1 MIARLIISLI
11 PLCFVAVNFVSK
23 GVVKK
28 EELLARWSFDEGN
41 GSVSNNSSPTSPD
54 AKLKDG
60 AIWGTGVNAMSRYS
74 LDISSGNGYAK
85 VPSHPNLQAR
95 MGFSFMLWFKS
106 NGQVDDYAQILS
118 KKEGTLSPYFVQV
131 DPGGAQIRS
140 MFRFFSNY
148 IDNGAFNFNPYQWH
162 LLVSTYDGVRYI
174 SYFDGILTG
183 SIPRSDPPF
192 IDNELS
198 PILVWV

>member
-1 MIARLIISLI
+1 M
-11 PLCFVAVNFVSK
+11 SK
-23 GVVKK
+23 GIIK
-28 EELLARWSFDEGN
+28 EGELLSRWSFDEGN
-41 GSVSNNSSPTSPD
+41 GSVSNNLSPTSPD
-54 AKLKDG
+54 AILKDG
-60 AIWGTGVNAMSRYS
+60 AIWGTGANAMSKYS
-74 LDISSGNGYAK
+74 LDISTGTGYAK
-85 VPSHPNLQAR
+85 VSSHPNLQAR

-183 SIPRSDPPF
+183 SALTPLLLTMVS
-192 IDNELS
+192 
-198 PILVWV
+198 